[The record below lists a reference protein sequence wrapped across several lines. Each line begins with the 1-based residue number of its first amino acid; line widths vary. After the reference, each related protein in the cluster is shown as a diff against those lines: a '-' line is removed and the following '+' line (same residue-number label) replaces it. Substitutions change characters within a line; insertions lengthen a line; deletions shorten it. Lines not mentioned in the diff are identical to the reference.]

1 MSGGIMIEDTEIT
14 IADVARYILDRFG
27 QMTTMKLQKLCYY
40 TQAWHLASFKTPLF
54 EADFAAWDNGPVS
67 RELYDLHRGKYS
79 VISSEIPKNRE
90 LSKSQKLFVD
100 SIVGA
105 YSKFSGDELSSITH
119 MEDPWKKAFEESK
132 TSGFS
137 NVQISKASIQQ
148 FYSSLDGSNSQSIE
162 S

>member
-1 MSGGIMIEDTEIT
+1 MVENKEIT

-40 TQAWHLASFKTPLF
+40 TQAWHLASFKSPIF
-54 EADFAAWDNGPVS
+54 SADFAAWDNGPVS

-79 VISSEIPKNRE
+79 IASEEIPGNGE
-90 LSKSQKLFVD
+90 LPEAKKAFIE

-105 YSKFSGDELSSITH
+105 YIRFSGDELSSITH
-119 MEDPWKKAFEESK
+119 LEDPWKRAIEESK
-132 TSGFS
+132 NSGSS
-137 NVQISKASIQQ
+137 NVLISKLSIQD
-148 FYSSLDGSNSQSIE
+148 FYASLDGSNSQSID

>member
-1 MSGGIMIEDTEIT
+1 MIEDTEVT
-14 IADVARYILDRFG
+14 IADVAHHILDRFG

-40 TQAWHLASFKTPLF
+40 TQAWHLASFKTPIF

-79 VISSEIPKNRE
+79 VTSQEIPGHRE
-90 LSKSQKLFVD
+90 LSESKKAFIE

-119 MEDPWKKAFEESK
+119 MEDPWKNAIEESK
-132 TSGFS
+132 ISGFS
-137 NVQISKASIQQ
+137 NVQITKANIRD